1 MEEKKNPARFIIP
14 ETLDGY
20 MLEGVDVIE
29 IEKKTREIF
38 ESPRIIGLTE
48 AVNDKELIYYAAR
61 NELWHIIRKD
71 SLCLIDELLLS
82 LTMLDSELDIK
93 VEGLVDNMKK
103 RPFNLYQ
110 FENSMEIPFHQK
122 SDWDKIMNAYE
133 IFTGALPKNEIIKN
147 VIPFVVDEFFTNA
160 IFNSPLGKMRGW
172 EGHRSNTKGDVF
184 KFINK
189 GMMRIAYGAEHVFIE
204 CMDPFGTFDP
214 LSMLKCIKK
223 TYEVGIADAIRS
235 DTNKG
240 AGIGLRLVWDRS
252 ISMGALVE
260 QDKFCTFFSVIPY
273 RIPSKMLAMHPKN
286 FHIVLR

>member
-20 MLEGVDVIE
+20 MLEGVEVIE

-189 GMMRIAYGAEHVFIE
+189 GMMRTTYGAEYVFIE